1 MTTKRPFI
9 LLALIVGVLTCAA
22 SDFLKSLPAVS
33 TVLPGYADADS
44 VGERIARLPACPAE
58 GVWQMTAAD
67 GATFAIERAEPST
80 DLAPARLRM
89 VMIRSPWR
97 SIRPGTLLGHLEPT
111 ARPGTY
117 EARIYSGPA
126 QRTGLNL
133 PRSFTIRLNADATL
147 LTFEPFKSPLKF
159 NLFRLLPYMYRRVV
173 EPQKSRPDGL
183 DGAVKIAPRY
193 DAHPLSPVYL

>member
-1 MTTKRPFI
+1 MMKRLVF
-9 LLALIVGVLTCAA
+9 LLSLLIGVLTCAA
-22 SDFLKSLPAVS
+22 SDFLKSLPPMSAI
-33 TVLPGYADADS
+33 LPGYADPDS

-89 VMIRSPWR
+89 VMVRSPWR

-111 ARPGTY
+111 ARPGVY
-117 EARIYSGPA
+117 LARIYSATA

-133 PRSFTIRLNADATL
+133 PRSFTLRLNADSTI

-173 EPQKSRPDGL
+173 ELQKSRPDGL